1 MQRKIN
7 IDMAALKT
15 FNTREEAMEYI
26 NTLSLS
32 SIVSLCAELLV
43 ERTAPKKITIT
54 EEQFNSLFRIVGRR
68 DDGTVENRGRKKAE

>member
-1 MQRKIN
+1 MQKITTT
-7 IDMAALKT
+7 MAKT
-15 FNTREEAMEYI
+15 FSNKQEALDYL
-26 NTLSLS
+26 NTLPFLT
-32 SIVSLCAELLV
+32 VVDMCAELLV